1 MADQSKLRCGETGKR
16 ISLRILLTVII
27 MLPALLLAQT
37 EQKEDIW
44 APFRN
49 LIGEWEGTGGRGS
62 NKSQVEAEYRLVL
75 NERYLKVSHKAVF
88 PPSEDSPEGE
98 IHEDRGFI
106 SYDQYRE
113 KYVFRQFHVEG
124 FVNQYVLDTLS
135 SDAKI
140 FVFNSEQIENAP
152 PGTKANL
159 TITIAHENE
168 IMTNFNVAFPG
179 KEFQCYSKT
188 HLKRRR

>member
-1 MADQSKLRCGETGKR
+1 VANQRKLKCGETRKR
-16 ISLRILLTVII
+16 ITIRILLVVII
-27 MLPALLLAQT
+27 MLPSLLLAQT

-44 APFRN
+44 APFRT
-49 LIGEWEGTGGRGS
+49 LVGEWEGTGERGS
-62 NKSQVEAEYRLVL
+62 IKSQVEAEYSFVL
-75 NERYLKVSHKAVF
+75 NERFLKVRHRAVF

-106 SYDQYRE
+106 SYDRYRE

-135 SDAKI
+135 SDDKI

-168 IMTNFNVAFPG
+168 IMTNSNVAFPG
-179 KEFQCYSKT
+179 KEFQCYSKN
-188 HLKRRR
+188 HLKRKR